1 MSNKTLYVGNLSYN
15 ATEQDLRDLFAAFE
29 PAEIRVI
36 GDKGFG
42 FVDVPAERAAE
53 AVAATNGKDVRGRTI
68 KVDEAR
74 PRTAGGG
81 GGGGGGGR
89 PGFGGGRGAGPRNRS

>member
-1 MSNKTLYVGNLSYN
+1 MANKTLYVGNLSYS

-29 PAEIRVI
+29 PAEIRII

-42 FVDVPAERAAE
+42 FVDVPAERVTE
-53 AVAATNGKDVRGRTI
+53 AIATANSKEIRGRAI

-74 PRTAGGG
+74 PRT
-81 GGGGGGGR
+81 GGGGGGR
-89 PGFGGGRGAGPRNRS
+89 PGFGGSRDAGLRNRAE

>member
-1 MSNKTLYVGNLSYN
+1 MANKTLYVGNLSYS

-29 PAEIRVI
+29 PAEIRII

-42 FVDVPAERAAE
+42 FVDVPEERVTE
-53 AVAATNGKDVRGRTI
+53 AIAATNSKEIRGRAI

-74 PRTAGGG
+74 PRT
-81 GGGGGGGR
+81 GGGGGR
-89 PGFGGGRGAGPRNRS
+89 PGFGSSRDAGPRTRVE

>member
-1 MSNKTLYVGNLSYN
+1 MAHKTLYVGNLSYS
-15 ATEQDLRDLFAAFE
+15 ATEQDLRDLFAAFD
-29 PAEIRVI
+29 PVEIRII

-42 FVDVPAERAAE
+42 FVDVPAEKAAE
-53 AVAATNGKDVRGRTI
+53 AIAATNSKEVRGRAV

-74 PRTAGGG
+74 PRPT

-89 PGFGGGRGAGPRNRS
+89 SMGPRHREARG

>member
-1 MSNKTLYVGNLSYN
+1 MAHKTLYVGNLSYS
-15 ATEQDLRDLFAAFE
+15 ATEQDLRDLFATYE
-29 PAEIRVI
+29 PVEIRII

-53 AVAATNGKDVRGRTI
+53 AIAATNSKEIRGRAV

-74 PRTAGGG
+74 PRSGGG
-81 GGGGGGGR
+81 APRTGG
-89 PGFGGGRGAGPRNRS
+89 FAGGRGGAPSRSRF